1 MTFAMPIIHSFPP
14 AWPIESDWSDILSEE
29 FESESFQALQKF
41 VSEQRLFNTVYPLE
55 CDVFQAFRLS
65 SFASTKVVILGQD
78 PYHGSGQAHGL
89 CFSVRERCQ
98 PPPSLKNIFK
108 ELVSDLGI
116 AYPAHGNLTEW
127 AKQGILLLNA
137 VLTVQDGKAN
147 SHAKRGWER
156 FTDAVVRK
164 LGQQTE
170 NRIVFVLWGKPAE
183 KKRSLIAEHHA
194 QIVSAHP
201 SPLSAHRG
209 FFGSRPF
216 SQVNE
221 HLIAFGRSPINWS
234 P

>member
-1 MTFAMPIIHSFPP
+1 MPSIISFPP
-14 AWPIESDWSDILSEE
+14 AWPAESDWSEILRDE
-29 FESESFQALQKF
+29 FESESFQALQNF
-41 VSEQRLFNTVYPLE
+41 VSKQRALRSVYPPE
-55 CDVFQAFRLS
+55 ADVFQAFRMS
-65 SFASTKVVILGQD
+65 SFQSTKVVILGQD

-89 CFSVRERCQ
+89 SFSVREGCQ
-98 PPPSLKNIFK
+98 LPPSLKNIFK

-116 AYPAHGNLTEW
+116 AYPVHGNLTAW

-137 VLTVQDGKAN
+137 VLTVQDGNAN
-147 SHAKRGWER
+147 SHAKRGWEK
-156 FTDAVVRK
+156 FTDTVVRK

-183 KKRSLIAEHHA
+183 QKRSLIDEHHA
-194 QIVSAHP
+194 QIISAHP